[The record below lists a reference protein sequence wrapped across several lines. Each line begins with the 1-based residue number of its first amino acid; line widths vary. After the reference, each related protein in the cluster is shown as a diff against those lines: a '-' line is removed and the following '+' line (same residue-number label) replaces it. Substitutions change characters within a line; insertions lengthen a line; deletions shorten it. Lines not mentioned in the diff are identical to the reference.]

1 MLAGRPSNGGT
12 PSSRHVFGYLA
23 ADLFAFL
30 QSVSPITQ
38 N

>member
-1 MLAGRPSNGGT
+1 MLPVGPQAGQSADV
-12 PSSRHVFGYLA
+12 SSCVWLKA